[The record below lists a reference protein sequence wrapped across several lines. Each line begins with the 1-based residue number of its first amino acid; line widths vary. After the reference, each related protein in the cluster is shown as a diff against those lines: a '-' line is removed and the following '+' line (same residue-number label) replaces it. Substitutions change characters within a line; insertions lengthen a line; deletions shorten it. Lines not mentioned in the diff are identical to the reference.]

1 MEYATN
7 GQDKLNTIVENK
19 FSKLE
24 ELQEKVK
31 EEIVK
36 ELRVKE

>member
-7 GQDKLNTIVENK
+7 GQDKLNNIVENK